1 VAAVPTSRLPFDIQ
15 LPRTWSRTG
24 AKAPGE
30 TRFVVNGEDGRTAGS
45 VVIAP
50 VASVAAGDSFSS
62 PRRKSL
68 GGVSLATLGR
78 TVIDRMIAE
87 GGWVMNDFVR
97 QMEGRRVY
105 VVLAQSGTPGAPS
118 QSWTFYFT
126 EVDGRIYSLAAN
138 APLALAAPLAADSES
153 VLSSLRLHNATAAM
167 SAQALQ

>member
-1 VAAVPTSRLPFDIQ
+1 MAAVPTSRLPFDIQ
-15 LPRTWSRTG
+15 LPHTWSRTG

-30 TRFVVNGEDGRTAGS
+30 MRFVVNGADGRAAGS

-50 VASVAAGDSFSS
+50 VASGAAGDSFSAS
-62 PRRKSL
+62 RRKSL

-153 VLSSLRLHNATAAM
+153 VLASLRLHNATAAM
-167 SAQALQ
+167 SAQALR